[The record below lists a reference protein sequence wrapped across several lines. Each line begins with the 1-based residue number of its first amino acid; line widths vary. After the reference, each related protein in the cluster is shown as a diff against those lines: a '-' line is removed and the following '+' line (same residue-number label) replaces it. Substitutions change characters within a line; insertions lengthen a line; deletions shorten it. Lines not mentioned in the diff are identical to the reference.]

1 MRLPLCM
8 AQVITLTAEMS
19 EQNQRLE
26 EAVRDNRN
34 KLFAFI
40 RQRVD
45 SSSDAEDVLQDVFE
59 ELTEAYRLTTP
70 IEQVA
75 SWLIRVAKNKIIDRY
90 RKKKTLALEDQK
102 FAVGDGEDEPLLI
115 ADLLKGNGSSPDSN
129 FDNNLLWSMIEE
141 GLDELPPEQRD
152 VFVWHELDGKSFV
165 EISAE
170 TGVSVNT
177 LLSRKRYAVLHL
189 REKLR
194 EVYDEMF
201 G

>member
-1 MRLPLCM
+1 M
-8 AQVITLTAEMS
+8 AQVITLTAEMT

-26 EAVRDNRN
+26 EAVRDNRG

-45 SSSDAEDVLQDVFE
+45 SSTDAEDVLQDVFE

-90 RKKKTLALEDQK
+90 RKKKTVALEDQR
-102 FAVGDGEDEPLLI
+102 FLTGDGDDEPLLI
-115 ADLLKGNGSSPDSN
+115 ADLLRGNSASPDSQ
-129 FDNNLLWSMIEE
+129 FDNNLLWNMIEE

-152 VFVWHELDGKSFV
+152 VFVWHELDGKSFN
-165 EISAE
+165 EISEE
-170 TGVSVNT
+170 TGVSLNT

-201 G
+201 N

>member
-1 MRLPLCM
+1 MTR
-8 AQVITLTAEMS
+8 AITISAEMT

-26 EAVRDNRN
+26 DAVRDNRN
-34 KLFAFI
+34 RLFAFI
-40 RQRVD
+40 RQRVEN
-45 SSSDAEDVLQDVFE
+45 STDAEDVLQDVFE

-75 SWLIRVAKNKIIDRY
+75 SWLMRVAKNKIIDRY
-90 RKKKTLALEDQK
+90 RKKKTVALEDQK
-102 FAVGDGEDEPLLI
+102 FSGGDGDDEPLLI
-115 ADLLKGNGSSPDSN
+115 ADLLKGNGSSPDSQ
-129 FDNNLLWSMIEE
+129 FDNNLLWNMIEE

-152 VFVWHELDGKSFV
+152 VFVWHELDGKSFT
-165 EISAE
+165 EISEE

-194 EVYDEMF
+194 ELYEEMF

>member
-1 MRLPLCM
+1 MTQ
-8 AQVITLTAEMS
+8 AITINAEMT

-26 EAVRDNRN
+26 DAVRDNRN
-34 KLFAFI
+34 RLFAFI

-45 SSSDAEDVLQDVFE
+45 NSTDAEDVLQDVFE

-75 SWLIRVAKNKIIDRY
+75 AWLIRVAKNKIIDRY

-102 FAVGDGEDEPLLI
+102 FAGGDGDDEPLLI
-115 ADLLKGNGSSPDSN
+115 ADLLRGNTSSPDST
-129 FDNNLLWSMIEE
+129 FDNNLLWNMIEE
-141 GLDELPPEQRD
+141 GLDELPADQRK
-152 VFVWHELDGKSFV
+152 VFVWHELDGKSFT
-165 EISAE
+165 EIAEE

-194 EVYDEMF
+194 EVYEEMF

>member
-1 MRLPLCM
+1 MAHAIAITAAMR
-8 AQVITLTAEMS
+8 
-19 EQNQRLE
+19 EQNEKLE
-26 EAVRDNRN
+26 EAVRDNRSR
-34 KLFAFI
+34 LFAFI

-45 SSSDAEDVLQDVFE
+45 NATDAEDVLQDVFE

-102 FAVGDGEDEPLLI
+102 FSTGDGEDEPLLI
-115 ADLLKGNGSSPDSN
+115 ADLLRGNSSSPESQ
-129 FDNNLLWSMIEE
+129 FDNNLLWNMIEE
-141 GLDELPPEQRD
+141 GLDELPPEQRE
-152 VFVWHELDGKSFV
+152 VFIAHELDGKSFL
-165 EISAE
+165 EISE
-170 TGVSVNT
+170 SSGVSVNT

-194 EVYDEMF
+194 EVYEEMF
-201 G
+201 GRN

>member
-1 MRLPLCM
+1 MT
-8 AQVITLTAEMS
+8 QVITLTAEMT

-26 EAVRDNRN
+26 EAVHENRN

-102 FAVGDGEDEPLLI
+102 FAAGDGDDEPLLI
-115 ADLLKGNGSSPDSN
+115 ADLLKGNGSSPDSQ

-152 VFVWHELDGKSFV
+152 VFVSHELDGKSFL

-170 TGVSVNT
+170 SEVSVNT

>member
-1 MRLPLCM
+1 MPASSPLM
-8 AQVITLTAEMS
+8 AQAITLTTEMT

-34 KLFAFI
+34 RLFAFI

-45 SSSDAEDVLQDVFE
+45 NSTDAEDVLQDVFE

-90 RKKKTLALEDQK
+90 RKKKTLALEDQR
-102 FAVGDGEDEPLLI
+102 FAGRDGDDEPLLI
-115 ADLLKGNGSSPDSN
+115 ADLLKGNSSSPDSH
-129 FDNNLLWSMIEE
+129 FDNNLLWNMIEE

-165 EISAE
+165 EISKD

-177 LLSRKRYAVLHL
+177 LLSRK
-189 REKLR
+189 
-194 EVYDEMF
+194 
-201 G
+201 